1 MRADGRGEGKET
13 KKKGNIPIGMTL
25 LRRFKNL
32 MIYACKLFLLVGLLL
47 TCCAGLSTHFSELS
61 IRVTINT
68 YLKREEIKSGGLVNL
83 LIFMINRDII

>member
-32 MIYACKLFLLVGLLL
+32 MIYACKLFLLVFLLL
-47 TCCAGLSTHFSELS
+47 TCCAGLSTYFSELS

-68 YLKREEIKSGGLVNL
+68 YLKREEITSGGLENL
-83 LIFMINRDII
+83 LICMTNRDII